1 MGFLASSSPA
11 SFALSFGV
19 GPGDRWSRADAFVF
33 WAWAPSRWDASRS
46 RAAQYLSFFFIFS
59 PFPSLY
65 AVVLVKVRDSGVLS
79 KHYKIVEN
87 FGFRGGEKNKRGELT
102 FQLTWHMRCRI
113 AAL

>member
-1 MGFLASSSPA
+1 MCLFS
-11 SFALSFGV
+11 
-19 GPGDRWSRADAFVF
+19 GPGLQVGGMLVGAER
-33 WAWAPSRWDASRS
+33 PSTCR
-46 RAAQYLSFFFIFS
+46 FFCFS

-87 FGFRGGEKNKRGELT
+87 FGFRGGEKNKRGDLT